1 MLAAKIDFLYFIIIS
16 MDIIVF
22 HMVFG
27 TLDEEKDALHNF
39 NTM

>member
-22 HMVFG
+22 LIQEHV
-27 TLDEEKDALHNF
+27 TLTFARYWCLEL
-39 NTM
+39 